1 MFDDFVD
8 HSYENET
15 DEILRIEKIVID
27 MKRLTYLDT
36 KEFLNNNQH
45 RVYNNKKLCEELL
58 WKGKTLIIKLIDEIL
73 QKK

>member
-1 MFDDFVD
+1 MIKVSDLKKDFPIF
-8 HSYENET
+8 ER
-15 DEILRIEKIVID
+15 EING
-27 MKRLTYLDT
+27 KRLTYLDT

-58 WKGKTLIIKLIDEIL
+58 WKGKSLIIKLIDEIL